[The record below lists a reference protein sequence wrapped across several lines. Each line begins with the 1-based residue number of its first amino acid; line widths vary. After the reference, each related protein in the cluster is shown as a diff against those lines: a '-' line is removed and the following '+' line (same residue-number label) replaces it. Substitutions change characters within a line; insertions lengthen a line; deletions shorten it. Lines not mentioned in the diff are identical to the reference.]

1 MAVGETGI
9 LRGICPNAQR
19 THATLPTHTVLHA
32 ISEAT
37 HRCRRNQKDDDTL
50 GLWPR
55 HTDAKA
61 TRAHVCLRNTT
72 VVVPRSSFPPAAAAS
87 TPIAFLISLASLYN
101 PSTTLITQLLVTSS
115 IATSAVS

>member
-19 THATLPTHTVLHA
+19 TLATLPTHTVLHA

-61 TRAHVCLRNTT
+61 TRAHVCLRNTI
-72 VVVPRSSFPPAAAAS
+72 VVVPRSSSPP
-87 TPIAFLISLASLYN
+87 PPPPPHLLRFL
-101 PSTTLITQLLVTSS
+101 
-115 IATSAVS
+115 